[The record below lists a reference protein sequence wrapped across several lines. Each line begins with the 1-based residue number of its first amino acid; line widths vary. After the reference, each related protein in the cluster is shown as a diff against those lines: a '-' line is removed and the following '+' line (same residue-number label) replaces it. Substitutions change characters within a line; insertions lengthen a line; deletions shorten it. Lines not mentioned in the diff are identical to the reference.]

1 MKQTFGTILILVICF
16 LIGFS
21 KSKTLKNIT
30 EAQVIDV
37 KQISE
42 EAGHGHCGNDWLV
55 APNYLGIVQST
66 YIRCPT
72 NKLKSVKFG
81 YCFKKHVV
89 FYL

>member
-1 MKQTFGTILILVICF
+1 MQAYTETAVCCSLALRNQFLQFYTMKQAFGTILILICF

-55 APNYLGIVQST
+55 TPNYLGIVEST
-66 YIRCPT
+66 YI
-72 NKLKSVKFG
+72 
-81 YCFKKHVV
+81 
-89 FYL
+89 

>member
-1 MKQTFGTILILVICF
+1 MKQTFGTILTLICF

-30 EAQVIDV
+30 DA

-55 APNYLGIVQST
+55 APNYLGMVEKLTT
-66 YIRCPT
+66 YSI
-72 NKLKSVKFG
+72 
-81 YCFKKHVV
+81 FKK
-89 FYL
+89 